1 MKNVKDTEYTI
12 AQPEQLH
19 QSNHPKDFIIE
30 ATQSK
35 KL

>member
-1 MKNVKDTEYTI
+1 MKNIKDTERALT
-12 AQPEQLH
+12 QSEQLH